1 MKLVDA
7 HDYIDTFFVRNLF
20 RKLQDIVHIVCLGIE
35 FQRDG
40 KIRHRL
46 RAQRNLGADPR
57 KEQPGIF
64 HPLLQFGRSLFEHS
78 RRESIVKFPFATT
91 RKNIQI
97 DYFQR
102 IRLSQTAHFTDQR
115 CLPPT
120 ARRNQHRIHTMP
132 EVGQQTS
139 CFLLAV
145 GKIVTRSGHTKNKW
159 LIFHNHPLFNP
170 SRR

>member
-1 MKLVDA
+1 M
-7 HDYIDTFFVRNLF
+7 HTTTSIPFFAQSFPAALH
-20 RKLQDIVHIVCLGIE
+20 LVHIVCLGIK

-57 KEQPGIF
+57 KEQPSIF

-97 DYFQR
+97 DYFPNASDECTRQCHAST
-102 IRLSQTAHFTDQR
+102 L
-115 CLPPT
+115 
-120 ARRNQHRIHTMP
+120 RREDPHNRD
-132 EVGQQTS
+132 S
-139 CFLLAV
+139 YLLKNGYNTNGLVLFFAV
-145 GKIVTRSGHTKNKW
+145 GGV
-159 LIFHNHPLFNP
+159 LIMKMVMHQKQIGRFSNTI
-170 SRR
+170 SV